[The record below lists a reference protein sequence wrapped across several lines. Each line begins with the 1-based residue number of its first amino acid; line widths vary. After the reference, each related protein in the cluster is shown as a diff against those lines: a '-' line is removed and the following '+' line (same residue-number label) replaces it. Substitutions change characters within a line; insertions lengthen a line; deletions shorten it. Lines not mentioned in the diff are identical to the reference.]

1 MESPFI
7 YDRYVTGKHFVGRKD
22 SCAILGNL
30 LSNGEHVCIY
40 SPPKTGKKS
49 LIQQTLFNMRI
60 GGTQFVVGE
69 MNLVNVRHLTTFLI
83 RYGATALR
91 SVATTPAEYAD
102 LVQRFLGDT
111 HFVFDRRRF
120 AQSEEVVSLNWD
132 PDEKDVSEM
141 LRFPFRIASDRG
153 VKLILILNEFQ
164 NLDLTEDGDHLFK
177 SLNCVMKE
185 MRSSGTTSCSMLL
198 CGSKVNAMK
207 NIFEQRRR
215 FHRQVERFDIPRV
228 EPKDIVDSITRGFLS
243 SGKVVE
249 KNLLLGVCNLFRC
262 HLGYIYHFVSVCDS
276 LTKGYITEA
285 VMMDALRILVSIH
298 EPRYVAMMDELTT
311 FQVNLLLAFVDGHT
325 KFSSAEVIRDYG
337 LHSSAN
343 VRRLKDALIK
353 KEIVSL
359 NENDEPQIIDPL
371 FDYWVRRY
379 YFEKKPQ

>member
-7 YDRYVTGKHFVGRKD
+7 YDRYVTGKHFIGRKD
-22 SCAILGNL
+22 SCTILGNL

-40 SPPKTGKKS
+40 APPKTGKKS

-83 RYGATALR
+83 RYGSTALR
-91 SVATTPAEYAD
+91 SVATTPVEYAD

-141 LRFPFRIASDRG
+141 LRFPFRIASDY
-153 VKLILILNEFQ
+153 KTLN
-164 NLDLTEDGDHLFK
+164 GI
-177 SLNCVMKE
+177 MKE
-185 MRSSGTTSCSMLL
+185 MRASGNTSCSMLL
-198 CGSKVNAMK
+198 CGSKVNAMQD
-207 NIFEQRRR
+207 IFEHRRR
-215 FHRQVERFDIPRV
+215 FYRQVEPFDIPRV
-228 EPKDIVDSITRGFLS
+228 EPKDIVDNIVRGFLS

-249 KNLLLGVCNLFRC
+249 KNLLLGMCNLFRC
-262 HLGYIYHFVSVCDS
+262 HLGYINHFISVCDS

-285 VMMDALRILVSIH
+285 VLMDALGILLSIH
-298 EPRYVAMMDELTT
+298 EPRFVAMMDDLTT
-311 FQVNLLLAFVDGHT
+311 FQVNLLLAIVDGHT

-337 LHSSAN
+337 LNSSAN

-353 KEIVSL
+353 KEIITF
-359 NENDEPQIIDPL
+359 NENEEPQIIDPL

>member
-7 YDRYVTGKHFVGRKD
+7 YDRYVTGKHFIGRKD

-120 AQSEEVVSLNWD
+120 AQSEEVVSLN
-132 PDEKDVSEM
+132 
-141 LRFPFRIASDRG
+141 
-153 VKLILILNEFQ
+153 
-164 NLDLTEDGDHLFK
+164 
-177 SLNCVMKE
+177 CVMKE
-185 MRSSGTTSCSMLL
+185 MRSSGNTSCSMLL

-249 KNLLLGVCNLFRC
+249 KNLLLGMCNLFRC

-343 VRRLKDALIK
+343 VRRLKDALLK